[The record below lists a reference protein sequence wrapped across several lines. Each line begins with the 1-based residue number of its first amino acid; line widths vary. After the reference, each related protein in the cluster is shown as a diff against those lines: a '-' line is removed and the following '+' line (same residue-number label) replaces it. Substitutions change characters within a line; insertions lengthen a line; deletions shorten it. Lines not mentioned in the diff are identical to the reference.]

1 MNRIAT
7 SLFVPA
13 LLLTAALDAQ
23 GRKTGPIVLHNATT
37 ATVRLEADSIRTDS
51 GTRDLRGT
59 AWEIGSDRTSYLLR
73 DGEKV
78 PAHEFRGWLTTAEGS
93 TYWTWT
99 CTNLDRDGD
108 FVMEVAPAT
117 LRAHYLEL
125 SKRPFLGV
133 WTDADPA
140 GARVTTVVS
149 GSPAE
154 RAGLRIGDV
163 IVALDGERVTD
174 STSLS
179 RVVCTGKSPGT
190 RTTVTL
196 RRNGAEQRLAVTLA
210 ATANPLPEPV
220 GPSNEAIGRAVAKAL
235 AGVVGV
241 ALVRPFLTC
250 ATRSRGV
257 GLAGSRQ

>member
-1 MNRIAT
+1 
-7 SLFVPA
+7 
-13 LLLTAALDAQ
+13 
-23 GRKTGPIVLHNATT
+23 
-37 ATVRLEADSIRTDS
+37 
-51 GTRDLRGT
+51 
-59 AWEIGSDRTSYLLR
+59 
-73 DGEKV
+73 
-78 PAHEFRGWLTTAEGS
+78 
-93 TYWTWT
+93 
-99 CTNLDRDGD
+99 
-108 FVMEVAPAT
+108 MEVAPAT

-235 AGVVGV
+235 AGAAAWWTAKTIYDQPSDNILEQLLKEAAFELARTALDEAMASAVGDLAPRLAERDRRV
-241 ALVRPFLTC
+241 LANVFVECVSGDGYAIRRADT
-250 ATRSRGV
+250 AAAMTRLLADQ
-257 GLAGSRQ
+257 GLARSDAESLAAAVSRIAGSIQQRRY